1 MLPIIR
7 GHVPRP
13 QRIVIYTPEGFGKST
28 LASKLPA
35 PLFLDFE
42 NGADH
47 LDVARLKPK
56 TLTDVEAVL
65 ASLVKDQQGFGTLI
79 IDTLDWLEELVI
91 IEVCTSGGKKSIE
104 DFGYGKGY
112 VMVAER
118 FNDLLAKINA
128 VATKMNVVCLSHV
141 HVKKFELP
149 DSAGAFDRY
158 ELKLSKQVKPL
169 VQEWCDALLFGNW
182 RTKIREVEDGDNTKY
197 KALGGKERL
206 IFAAHTAACDAKNRH
221 SLKDEEP
228 WGVETVLKCFGAAAK
243 VQVTPPAPEAK
254 KPDVAKIASGVKT
267 VATPVVE
274 AVAKV
279 EAAKIETTVTVAEDT
294 IPHLEKL
301 VVESSGEHP
310 LSVIVGAN
318 EEHANAYL
326 VSRSVI
332 KSGQTFRDVLPAYVE
347 RCKKNP
353 AAWVAQ
359 FMRGVAA

>member
-7 GHVPRP
+7 GTVRRP

-28 LASKLPA
+28 LASKLPS

-56 TLTDVEAVL
+56 TLAEVETVL
-65 ASLVKDQQGFGTLI
+65 SSLAKDQEGFETLV

-91 IEVCTSGGKKSIE
+91 IDVCTGAGKKSVE

-118 FNDLLAKINA
+118 FNDLLTKINT
-128 VATKMNVVCLSHV
+128 VAAKMNVVNLCHV

-182 RTKIREVEDGDNTKY
+182 RTKIREIEEGDSTKY
-197 KALGGKERL
+197 KAHGGKERL

-228 WGVETVLKCFGAAAK
+228 WSLETVLKCFGSVAPK
-243 VQVTPPAPEAK
+243 VLVTPPAPEAK
-254 KPDVAKIASGVKT
+254 KPDVAKIAA
-267 VATPVVE
+267 VATP
-274 AVAKV
+274 AP
-279 EAAKIETTVTVAEDT
+279 AKIETTVTVAEDT
-294 IPHLEKL
+294 IPHLEKPAT
-301 VVESSGEHP
+301 VASGEHP
-310 LSVIVGAN
+310 LSEIVGAN

-332 KSGQTFRDVLPAYVE
+332 QPGQSFRDVKPDYVA
-347 RCKKNP
+347 RCQKNP